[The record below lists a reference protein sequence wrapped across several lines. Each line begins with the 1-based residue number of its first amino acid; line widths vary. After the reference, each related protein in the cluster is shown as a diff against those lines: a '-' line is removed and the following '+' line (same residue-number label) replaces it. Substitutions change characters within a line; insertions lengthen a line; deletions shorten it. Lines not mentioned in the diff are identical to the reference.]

1 MTSDEIRKIAK
12 RRLKAKR
19 DFYTYL
25 AIWAGVTLL
34 LVSIWFFASGGDTY
48 FWPIWPFLG
57 MGIAAVFIGLDAFG
71 PSSRYITESDID
83 AEVQRMTR
91 GTDGVG

>member
-1 MTSDEIRKIAK
+1 MTNDDIRKIAK

-25 AIWAGVTLL
+25 GIWAAVTVL
-34 LVSIWFFASGGDTY
+34 LVAIWFFTTGGDNY

-57 MGIAAVFIGLDAFG
+57 MGIAAIFIGLDAFG
-71 PSSRYITESDID
+71 PSNRYITESDID